1 MHTGSRHSG
10 PQNFA
15 LIRRYTL
22 TAATFAFIVLFAVCV
37 LVWVA
42 FGCLIIYQSLQQNVS
57 PIEVLRIVGTQI
69 NILRD
74 LYWSLGIIVAG
85 TAFCAFVGAVI
96 GAIATAV
103 NRSRRR

>member
-1 MHTGSRHSG
+1 MHSVSRHSG
-10 PQNFA
+10 PQGFA
-15 LIRRYTL
+15 LIRRWTL
-22 TAATFAFIVLFAVCV
+22 MAAAFAFIVLLAVCV

-42 FGCLIIYQSLQQNVS
+42 FGFLIIYQSLQQNIS

-69 NILRD
+69 NILHD
-74 LYWSLGIIVAG
+74 LYWSLGIVVAG

-103 NRSRRR
+103 HRSRRR

>member
-1 MHTGSRHSG
+1 MRTGSRHSG

-22 TAATFAFIVLFAVCV
+22 TAATLAFIVLSAVCV

-42 FGCLIIYQSLQQNVS
+42 FGCLIIYQSLQQNIS

-69 NILRD
+69 NILHD
-74 LYWSLGIIVAG
+74 LYWSLGIVGAG
-85 TAFCAFVGAVI
+85 TAFCALIGAVT
-96 GAIATAV
+96 GACVAAV
-103 NRSRRR
+103 HWSRRR